1 MKYKDYSLLREAYQ
15 SIIEQSLD
23 VWGSS
28 KQPYWRPGPNPTV
41 DLVLIYNNKILLIKR
56 GEGGSEANKWAIP
69 GGFIDTS
76 SKKGE
81 PFRMDKELPK
91 QAALRE
97 LEEETGLDL
106 TNTLHISSRMREV
119 GVYEGDQR
127 DPRDNKKAW
136 SRSHVFAL
144 ILTDD
149 DGIDINRVRGFD
161 DASDAHWFN
170 INKLPSQIAFD
181 HHKIIKDALLKIGKL
196 NCVHEGFSDD
206 FTVVS
211 RASAIK
217 TIVDKS
223 GLCKADSRERFI
235 NAIQKAI
242 ELFAGKYE
250 LDNSEQVS
258 IINQLHQ
265 EEFITNEQ
273 FSKLIEK
280 FKPKSFFSTFFNKV
294 VN

>member
-15 SIIEQSLD
+15 SIIERSLD

-28 KQPYWRPGPNPTV
+28 EQPYWRPGPNPTV

-127 DPRDNKKAW
+127 DPRDNKEAW

-149 DGIDINRVRGFD
+149 DGIDINSVRGSD

-170 INKLPSQIAFD
+170 LTKLPSQIAFD
-181 HHKIIKDALLKIGKL
+181 HEKIIKDALDKLGKP
-196 NCVHEGFSDD
+196 NRVHEGFIDD
-206 FTVVS
+206 FELIS
-211 RASAIK
+211 RASLIK

-223 GLCKADSRERFI
+223 GLCKTDGEERFI
-235 NAIQKAI
+235 NAVQKAI
-242 ELFAGKYE
+242 ELVAVKYE
-250 LDNSEQVS
+250 LDSSEQAS
-258 IINQLHQ
+258 IVKQLHH
-265 EEFITNEQ
+265 EEFITAEQ
-273 FSKLIEK
+273 FDVLAEK
-280 FKPKSFFSTFFNKV
+280 VKPKSFFSTFFNRQ
-294 VN
+294 